1 MSLSDLLQE
10 RLLRRLDG
18 NLPTSER
25 TEIDELLRN
34 SPEARE
40 FVRDVAEQAV
50 AVADLERANMSRRE
64 AAIVARPLSAPAP
77 DRRRQWLRRY
87 AWHTA
92 TVALIVSLVAVSA
105 FAFLPVRKSG
115 IARVSKLTGSNNYF
129 GASGKIDNG
138 LSTGAVVSVGD
149 TLETRS
155 CDAWIELKASD
166 GATMTIA
173 GHSTLRVL
181 QPAKG
186 ELRFELMSG
195 SLWVNPAPTR
205 GSASIVIQTPSAQ
218 VEAQDAQL
226 DVQASATEMVVR
238 VNRGAAHVESASS
251 GHSVDVSSDQQ
262 LTVALGSRQPLSAIP
277 QPKPIN
283 SWSCNLAEAPEV
295 ILGNWL
301 PPLVDEQARLGAVPL
316 LWPLGEGKQI
326 VLYAVAFAAWKNS
339 EHPVLLHADSH
350 LRFRGRT
357 QQAHKVR
364 FGFSAQ
370 KMRGVFA
377 GKFEVDVEPTELG
390 PAGQAWQVDLPLAN
404 FRALYPQLA
413 ESPEGLE
420 LTDVYALTVETDAG
434 LEIHDIEL
442 LPGGAVP

>member
-1 MSLSDLLQE
+1 MSLSDLQQA

-18 NLPTSER
+18 NLPTSECK
-25 TEIDELLRN
+25 EIDELLRN

-50 AVADLERANMSRRE
+50 AVADLERANFSRGVAAISKLPPSTTAPSRRQ
-64 AAIVARPLSAPAP
+64 S
-77 DRRRQWLRRY
+77 WLHRY

-92 TVALIVSLVAVSA
+92 TVALIISLAAVSA
-105 FAFLPVRKSG
+105 LALLPIRKSG
-115 IARVSKLTGSNNYF
+115 VARVSKLTGSNNFF
-129 GASGKIDNG
+129 GANGKIDNG
-138 LSTGAVVSVGD
+138 LSTGAVVTVGD

-155 CDAWIELKASD
+155 CDAWIELKAGD

-181 QPAKG
+181 QAEAG
-186 ELRFELMSG
+186 ELRFELLSG
-195 SLWVNPAPTR
+195 SLWVNPASTH

-226 DVQASATEMVVR
+226 DVQASAAEMVVR

-262 LTVALGSRQPLSAIP
+262 LTVVLGSKQPLSAIP

-283 SWSCNLAEAPEV
+283 SWSCKLAEAPEV

-301 PPLVDEQARLGAVPL
+301 PPMADESARLGAVPL

-326 VLYAVAFAAWKNS
+326 MLYAVAFAAWKNS

-357 QQAHKVR
+357 QQAHTVR

-377 GKFEVDVEPTELG
+377 GKFEVDVELSRLG

-420 LTDVYALTVETDAG
+420 LTDVYALTVEMDAG

-442 LPGGAVP
+442 LPGETVP